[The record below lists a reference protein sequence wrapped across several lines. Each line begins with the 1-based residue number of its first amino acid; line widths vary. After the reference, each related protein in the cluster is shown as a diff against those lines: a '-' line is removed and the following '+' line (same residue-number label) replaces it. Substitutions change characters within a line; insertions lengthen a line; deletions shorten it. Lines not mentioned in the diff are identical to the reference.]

1 MRISE
6 EGLRRRIG
14 SDKLIGCACIFGWE
28 SEETAKADLDT
39 SYTQPVDDGRPTTER
54 KRKSDLHGTHQRRE
68 LSTHERVTD
77 EPHPS
82 SSYSSDSDREVP
94 QAEERKSFTDR
105 LKKKWNELKNAPI
118 QKPHTLIYA
127 LLSNVI

>member
-1 MRISE
+1 MMDD
-6 EGLRRRIG
+6 LLQ
-14 SDKLIGCACIFGWE
+14 KE
-28 SEETAKADLDT
+28 SEEVTYMAHIKDVN
-39 SYTQPVDDGRPTTER
+39 S
-54 KRKSDLHGTHQRRE
+54 
-68 LSTHERVTD
+68 RVTD